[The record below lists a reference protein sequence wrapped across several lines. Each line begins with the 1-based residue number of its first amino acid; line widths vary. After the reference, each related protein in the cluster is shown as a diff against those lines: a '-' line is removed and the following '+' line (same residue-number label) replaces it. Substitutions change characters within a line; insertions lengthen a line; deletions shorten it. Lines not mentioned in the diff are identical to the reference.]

1 MTPRKAGTMSLN
13 GQQIIGN
20 IFSAKGSI
28 KFSAFNPANGT
39 QLVPE
44 FIEASPEEI
53 DIAFLKADTAF
64 EAFQEVARSRRAEF
78 LNAIAEEIV
87 ALDDE
92 LVHRAIAETGLPEAR
107 IVGERGRTVSQLNM
121 FADIV
126 KAGDYLEIS
135 IDTALPGRT
144 PIPRPDIRM
153 INIAIGPVAIFGAS
167 NFPLAFSVAG
177 GDTASALAAGCPVVV
192 KAHPAHPGTSELVGM
207 AIKTAAEKTGMP
219 DGIFSMLQ
227 GKGIA
232 VGEAMVT
239 HPLTKAVAFTGSF
252 HGGMALF
259 NLANSREEPI
269 PCFAEMGSINPV
281 FLLPERLKE
290 QAANIAHQYVDSLTL
305 GVGQFCTN
313 PGIAFGIKSPE
324 LDTFIAHASEKINVA
339 QGGIMLHAG
348 IKSNY
353 EKSLALVNAQEN
365 VESIAKGTG
374 EGEATGVAQLLKTDG
389 TSFIH
394 NPKMQEEMF
403 GPASIIVVCEDEEA
417 LYKAARAL
425 RGNLTATLQASESE
439 LVNYSTLIRILERK
453 VGRILLN
460 GFPTGVEVCHSMVH
474 GGPYPA
480 TTDSRFSSVGAI
492 SIKRFLRPICYQNF
506 PEGLLRVEMR
516 TANDAGIRQKIDGK
530 S

>member
-1 MTPRKAGTMSLN
+1 MSLN

-20 IFSAKGSI
+20 QYSAKGGV
-28 KFSAFNPANGT
+28 KFSAFNPGNGS
-39 QLVPE
+39 QLEPE
-44 FIEASPEEI
+44 FPEATSEEI
-53 DIAFLKADTAF
+53 DTAFLKADTAF
-64 EAFQEVARSRRAEF
+64 EAFQEVARNRRSEF
-78 LNAIAEEIV
+78 LQTIGEEIV
-87 ALDDE
+87 SVGDE
-92 LVHRAIAETGLPEAR
+92 LIHRAMAETGLPEAR
-107 IVGERGRTVSQLNM
+107 IIGERSRTVNQLNM
-121 FADIV
+121 FAEIV
-126 KAGDYLEIS
+126 KTGDFLEIS
-135 IDTALPGRT
+135 IDTALPGRA

-153 INIAIGPVAIFGAS
+153 INIPIGPVAVFGAS

-177 GDTASALAAGCPVVV
+177 GDTASALAAGCPVIV
-192 KAHPAHPGTSELVGM
+192 KAHPAHPGTSELVGR
-207 AIKTAAEKTGMP
+207 AIKLAAEKTGMP
-219 DGIFSMLQ
+219 DGVFSMLQ
-227 GKGIA
+227 GKSIA
-232 VGEAMVT
+232 VGEAMVK

-281 FLLPERLKE
+281 FLLPERLKD
-290 QAANIAHQYVDSLTL
+290 QAENIAQQYVDSLTL

-313 PGIAFGIKSPE
+313 PGIVFGIKSNE
-324 LDTFIAHASEKINVA
+324 LDVFIAYASEKIHAN

-353 EKSLALVNAQEN
+353 EKSVVSVNAQEN

-374 EGEATGVAQLLKTDG
+374 DGETIGTAHLLKTDG
-389 TSFIH
+389 ASFNH

-417 LYKAARAL
+417 LNKAARAL

-439 LVNYSTLIRILERK
+439 LGNYSTLIRILERK
-453 VGRILLN
+453 VGRILVN

-492 SIKRFLRPICYQNF
+492 SIKRFLRSVCYQNF
-506 PEGLLRVEMR
+506 PESLLREEMQMN
-516 TANDAGIRQKIDGK
+516 TEVNIRQKIDGRY
-530 S
+530 